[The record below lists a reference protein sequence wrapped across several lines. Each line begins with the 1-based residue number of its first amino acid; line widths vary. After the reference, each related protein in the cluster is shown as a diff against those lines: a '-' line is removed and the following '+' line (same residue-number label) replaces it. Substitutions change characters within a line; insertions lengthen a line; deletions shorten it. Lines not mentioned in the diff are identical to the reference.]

1 MRLFIAEKP
10 NLGKAIARGLGGGR
24 TEQGCIRCGD
34 NIVTWCFGHLLEPA
48 YPEAYCP
55 EYAQWRREHLPII
68 PSSWKYVVKRTSK
81 AQLDTIGKLLR
92 DAASVVHAGDPDREG
107 QLLVDEV
114 LEHFRYRGPVF
125 RIWLPSLD
133 DRSVSIALGNI
144 TDNAANAPLRDAARA
159 RMMADWLVG
168 INATRALTI
177 TGRENGRTEVLSLGR
192 VQTPTLALVVARDR
206 EIAHFKPS
214 DYFVLRASIIH
225 PHGECSVTFVPS
237 DSQDGLDS
245 SGRLVDLAQVAAV
258 LESVNGKEGTVLESL
273 REKKTRPAPLPHC
286 LSSLQKSASARLG
299 MSAKRVLDVAQS
311 LYEKKLT
318 TYPRTDCRYLPEEQH
333 GEAAS
338 ILSRLAGVSGLEQLA
353 GKADSRLKSTVW
365 NTKKITAHHAIIP
378 TGEPA
383 ESLAGEERALF
394 LLIATAYCLQ
404 FHPPM
409 RYEAQKIAVALGDTR
424 WEASGR
430 RLLEAGWTA
439 LSRDDDDSDEQEQEL
454 LPLMEQGDAVR
465 CRNAE
470 SVRKKTS
477 PPSRFSEG
485 SLIDAMAHVHLL
497 VKDGQAKA
505 TLKESK
511 GLGTEATRANI
522 IETLKERGY
531 LVAEKKSIVST
542 PLGQEIID
550 LTPPAL
556 KDPITTAAWE
566 DQLEA
571 IAQGK
576 GSLDAFLSEQK
587 RLLPTLLAPI
597 LERKASPAHVCPDC
611 GAALQRRKRKKDDS
625 WFWSCS
631 AYPDCKT
638 ILPDD
643 NGKPGSPRNLRFRNT
658 PAKPAASLSS
668 CAAAPKASSTA
679 VPIIPAASRYIRSE
693 KTGPPFLKA
702 GKGGRNNEDCAS
714 PYPLSGTGFS
724 LFCGFLSGYAG
735 CRRLGHAAAQR
746 TGIRHAQHH
755 DSRP

>member
-338 ILSRLAGVSGLEQLA
+338 ILSSLAGVSGLEQHDLRPERVHPVPEA
-353 GKADSRLKSTVW
+353 AFPPR
-365 NTKKITAHHAIIP
+365 
-378 TGEPA
+378 PA
-383 ESLAGEERALF
+383 VPDRVS
-394 LLIATAYCLQ
+394 
-404 FHPPM
+404 
-409 RYEAQKIAVALGDTR
+409 AQHG
-424 WEASGR
+424 
-430 RLLEAGWTA
+430 
-439 LSRDDDDSDEQEQEL
+439 
-454 LPLMEQGDAVR
+454 QG
-465 CRNAE
+465 
-470 SVRKKTS
+470 
-477 PPSRFSEG
+477 G
-485 SLIDAMAHVHLL
+485 
-497 VKDGQAKA
+497 
-505 TLKESK
+505 
-511 GLGTEATRANI
+511 
-522 IETLKERGY
+522 
-531 LVAEKKSIVST
+531 
-542 PLGQEIID
+542 
-550 LTPPAL
+550 PA
-556 KDPITTAAWE
+556 
-566 DQLEA
+566 
-571 IAQGK
+571 
-576 GSLDAFLSEQK
+576 
-587 RLLPTLLAPI
+587 LLAPDGLPRHFHGLSDI
-597 LERKASPAHVCPDC
+597 QNQSTSCCRSSTTLPSWSRT
-611 GAALQRRKRKKDDS
+611 QRRAVAAMPLS
-625 WFWSCS
+625 WVIRITVVPSRLSCW
-631 AYPDCKT
+631 
-638 ILPDD
+638 
-643 NGKPGSPRNLRFRNT
+643 RN
-658 PAKPAASLSS
+658 
-668 CAAAPKASSTA
+668 SSTSWPVRESRA
-679 VPIIPAASRYIRSE
+679 PVGSSAMMMGGFAAMARAMATRCCWPPDISAGLCFIR
-693 KTGPPFLKA
+693 P
-702 GKGGRNNEDCAS
+702 DS
-714 PYPLSGTGFS
+714 PTRP
-724 LFCGFLSGYAG
+724 
-735 CRRLGHAAAQR
+735 RAATA
-746 TGIRHAQHH
+746 I
-755 DSRP
+755 S

>member
-338 ILSRLAGVSGLEQLA
+338 ILSRLAGVSGLEQRN
-353 GKADSRLKSTVW
+353 GRVSDTH
-365 NTKKITAHHAIIP
+365 NTMIP
-378 TGEPA
+378 DP
-383 ESLAGEERALF
+383 ESERDALSG
-394 LLIATAYCLQ
+394 CLGS
-404 FHPPM
+404 
-409 RYEAQKIAVALGDTR
+409 INALGDAFSLGVTLP
-424 WEASGR
+424 GMDQ
-430 RLLEAGWTA
+430 LVAGMCHQV
-439 LSRDDDDSDEQEQEL
+439 D
-454 LPLMEQGDAVR
+454 
-465 CRNAE
+465 
-470 SVRKKTS
+470 
-477 PPSRFSEG
+477 
-485 SLIDAMAHVHLL
+485 SLIQQKINDAHNQVLNSINGIGGNNPFKVYGTGGDYV
-497 VKDGQAKA
+497 VK
-505 TLKESK
+505 LKEK
-511 GLGTEATRANI
+511 
-522 IETLKERGY
+522 LK
-531 LVAEKKSIVST
+531 
-542 PLGQEIID
+542 
-550 LTPPAL
+550 
-556 KDPITTAAWE
+556 
-566 DQLEA
+566 
-571 IAQGK
+571 
-576 GSLDAFLSEQK
+576 
-587 RLLPTLLAPI
+587 
-597 LERKASPAHVCPDC
+597 
-611 GAALQRRKRKKDDS
+611 
-625 WFWSCS
+625 
-631 AYPDCKT
+631 
-638 ILPDD
+638 
-643 NGKPGSPRNLRFRNT
+643 
-658 PAKPAASLSS
+658 
-668 CAAAPKASSTA
+668 
-679 VPIIPAASRYIRSE
+679 
-693 KTGPPFLKA
+693 
-702 GKGGRNNEDCAS
+702 
-714 PYPLSGTGFS
+714 
-724 LFCGFLSGYAG
+724 
-735 CRRLGHAAAQR
+735 
-746 TGIRHAQHH
+746 
-755 DSRP
+755 

>member
-1 MRLFIAEKP
+1 M
-10 NLGKAIARGLGGGR
+10 
-24 TEQGCIRCGD
+24 
-34 NIVTWCFGHLLEPA
+34 
-48 YPEAYCP
+48 
-55 EYAQWRREHLPII
+55 
-68 PSSWKYVVKRTSK
+68 VKRSSK

-258 LESVNGKEGTVLESL
+258 LESVNGKEGTVLEAL
-273 REKKTRPAPLPHC
+273 REKKTSPAPLPHC

-338 ILSRLAGVSGLEQLA
+338 ILSSLAGVSGLEQLA
-353 GKADSRLKSTVW
+353 GKADSSLKSTVW

-511 GLGTEATRANI
+511 GLGTEATRTNI

-611 GAALQRRKRKKDDS
+611 GAALQRRKRKKDGS

-643 NGKPGSPRNLRFRNT
+643 NGKPGSPRPKPTLSEHACKVCGKPLVLRSS
-658 PAKPAASLSS
+658 AKGKFYGCSDYPR
-668 CAAAPKASSTA
+668 CKQIYPVGENGAP
-679 VPIIPAASRYIRSE
+679 VFEGR
-693 KTGPPFLKA
+693 
-702 GKGGRNNEDCAS
+702 KGRKE
-714 PYPLSGTGFS
+714 
-724 LFCGFLSGYAG
+724 
-735 CRRLGHAAAQR
+735 Q
-746 TGIRHAQHH
+746 
-755 DSRP
+755 

>member
-1 MRLFIAEKP
+1 ML
-10 NLGKAIARGLGGGR
+10 
-24 TEQGCIRCGD
+24 
-34 NIVTWCFGHLLEPA
+34 
-48 YPEAYCP
+48 
-55 EYAQWRREHLPII
+55 
-68 PSSWKYVVKRTSK
+68 
-81 AQLDTIGKLLR
+81 
-92 DAASVVHAGDPDREG
+92 
-107 QLLVDEV
+107 
-114 LEHFRYRGPVF
+114 
-125 RIWLPSLD
+125 
-133 DRSVSIALGNI
+133 
-144 TDNAANAPLRDAARA
+144 
-159 RMMADWLVG
+159 
-168 INATRALTI
+168 
-177 TGRENGRTEVLSLGR
+177 
-192 VQTPTLALVVARDR
+192 
-206 EIAHFKPS
+206 
-214 DYFVLRASIIH
+214 
-225 PHGECSVTFVPS
+225 
-237 DSQDGLDS
+237 
-245 SGRLVDLAQVAAV
+245 
-258 LESVNGKEGTVLESL
+258 
-273 REKKTRPAPLPHC
+273 
-286 LSSLQKSASARLG
+286 
-299 MSAKRVLDVAQS
+299 
-311 LYEKKLT
+311 
-318 TYPRTDCRYLPEEQH
+318 
-333 GEAAS
+333 
-338 ILSRLAGVSGLEQLA
+338 
-353 GKADSRLKSTVW
+353 
-365 NTKKITAHHAIIP
+365 
-378 TGEPA
+378 
-383 ESLAGEERALF
+383 
-394 LLIATAYCLQ
+394 
-404 FHPPM
+404 
-409 RYEAQKIAVALGDTR
+409 YEAQKIAVAIGDTR

-430 RLLEAGWTA
+430 RLLESGWTA

-576 GSLDAFLSEQK
+576 GNLDAFLSEQK
-587 RLLPTLLAPI
+587 RFCRRCWLRFWNAKPAPPMSAPTAGPLFSAVKEKRTAHGSGVAPPI
-597 LERKASPAHVCPDC
+597 PTARPYFPMTTANREVPD
-611 GAALQRRKRKKDDS
+611 
-625 WFWSCS
+625 
-631 AYPDCKT
+631 
-638 ILPDD
+638 
-643 NGKPGSPRNLRFRNT
+643 RNPRFRNT

-724 LFCGFLSGYAG
+724 LFCGVLSGYAG

-746 TGIRHAQHH
+746 TGIRYSQHH

>member
-10 NLGKAIARGLGGGR
+10 NLGKALARGLGGGR

-378 TGEPA
+378 TNVKAVNLTAEERKVYDLVARRFIAAFYPDCLIANTTVLGEVNQIEFKATGKQILSPGWRTVFGKEEENGDENESTLPA
-383 ESLAGEERALF
+383 FIKGETGPHTPSLAEKW
-394 LLIATAYCLQ
+394 TQ
-404 FHPPM
+404 PPKP
-409 RYEAQKIAVALGDTR
+409 Y
-424 WEASGR
+424 
-430 RLLEAGWTA
+430 
-439 LSRDDDDSDEQEQEL
+439 
-454 LPLMEQGDAVR
+454 
-465 CRNAE
+465 
-470 SVRKKTS
+470 
-477 PPSRFSEG
+477 
-485 SLIDAMAHVHLL
+485 
-497 VKDGQAKA
+497 
-505 TLKESK
+505 
-511 GLGTEATRANI
+511 TEATLLRAM
-522 IETLKERGY
+522 ETAGK
-531 LVAEKKSIVST
+531 LV
-542 PLGQEIID
+542 
-550 LTPPAL
+550 
-556 KDPITTAAWE
+556 E
-566 DQLEA
+566 DEELRRQLER
-571 IAQGK
+571 
-576 GSLDAFLSEQK
+576 DADRCRAALSE
-587 RLLPTLLAPI
+587 
-597 LERKASPAHVCPDC
+597 
-611 GAALQRRKRKKDDS
+611 
-625 WFWSCS
+625 
-631 AYPDCKT
+631 
-638 ILPDD
+638 
-643 NGKPGSPRNLRFRNT
+643 N
-658 PAKPAASLSS
+658 
-668 CAAAPKASSTA
+668 APKRESFGSMIRRACSTLRT
-679 VPIIPAASRYIRSE
+679 I
-693 KTGPPFLKA
+693 
-702 GKGGRNNEDCAS
+702 GK
-714 PYPLSGTGFS
+714 
-724 LFCGFLSGYAG
+724 
-735 CRRLGHAAAQR
+735 QR
-746 TGIRHAQHH
+746 
-755 DSRP
+755 P

>member
-10 NLGKAIARGLGGGR
+10 NLAKAIANGLGNGR
-24 TEQGCIRCGD
+24 TESGCIRCGD
-34 NIVTWCFGHLLEPA
+34 DVVTWCFGHMLELAWPQE
-48 YPEAYCP
+48 YKP

-68 PSSWKYVVKRTSK
+68 PSEWKYKVKKDSAK
-81 AQLDTIGKLLR
+81 QLAVIGSLLR
-92 DAASVVHAGDPDREG
+92 EADSVVNAGDPDREG

-114 LEHFRYRGPVF
+114 LEHFNYRGPVA

-133 DRSVSIALGNI
+133 DKSVRIALNGI
-144 TDNAANAPLRDAARA
+144 RDNTPYAPLRDAARA
-159 RMMADWLVG
+159 RSLADWLVG

-177 TGRENGRTEVLSLGR
+177 KGREGGRSETLSLGR

-206 EIAHFKPS
+206 EITNFRS
-214 DYFVLRASIIH
+214 TDYFVLRASLTH
-225 PHGECSVTFVPS
+225 AAGEFTATFVPS
-237 DSQDGLDS
+237 ETQAGLDA
-245 SGRLVDLAQVAAV
+245 SGRLVDFTQVAAV
-258 LESVNGKEGTVLESL
+258 LKRVNGVEGVVTESL
-273 REKKTRPAPLPHC
+273 RENKSKAAPLPHS
-286 LSSLQKSASARLG
+286 LSSLQKAASAQLG
-299 MSAKRVLDVAQS
+299 MSAQEVLDTAQA
-311 LYEKKLT
+311 LYERKLT
-318 TYPRTDCRYLPEEQH
+318 TYPRTDCRYLPVEQYQD
-333 GEAAS
+333 AAAVLAA
-338 ILSRLAGVSGLEQLA
+338 LSSLPGLEQVA
-353 GKADSRLKSTVW
+353 GTADASLKSAAW
-365 NTKKITAHHAIIP
+365 NTGKVTAHHAIVP
-378 TGEPA
+378 TGELPPDNLKPK
-383 ESLAGEERALF
+383 ERSLYF
-394 LLIATAYCLQ
+394 MIATAFCLQ

-611 GAALQRRKRKKDDS
+611 GAALQRRKRKKDGS

-643 NGKPGSPRNLRFRNT
+643 NGKPGSPRPKPTLSEHACKVCGKPLVLRSS
-658 PAKPAASLSS
+658 AKGKFYGCSDYPR
-668 CAAAPKASSTA
+668 CKQIYPVGENGAP
-679 VPIIPAASRYIRSE
+679 VFEGR
-693 KTGPPFLKA
+693 
-702 GKGGRNNEDCAS
+702 KGRKE
-714 PYPLSGTGFS
+714 
-724 LFCGFLSGYAG
+724 
-735 CRRLGHAAAQR
+735 Q
-746 TGIRHAQHH
+746 
-755 DSRP
+755 

>member
-1 MRLFIAEKP
+1 M
-10 NLGKAIARGLGGGR
+10 
-24 TEQGCIRCGD
+24 
-34 NIVTWCFGHLLEPA
+34 
-48 YPEAYCP
+48 
-55 EYAQWRREHLPII
+55 
-68 PSSWKYVVKRTSK
+68 VKRTSK

-245 SGRLVDLAQVAAV
+245 SGRLVNLAQVAAV
-258 LESVNGKEGTVLESL
+258 LESVNGKEGTVLEAL
-273 REKKTRPAPLPHC
+273 REKKTKPAPLPHC

-318 TYPRTDCRYLPEEQH
+318 TYPRTDCRYLPEEQY

-338 ILSRLAGVSGLEQLA
+338 ILSSLAGVSGLEQLA
-353 GKADSRLKSTVW
+353 GKANSSLKSTVW

-611 GAALQRRKRKKDDS
+611 GAALQRRKRKKDGS

-643 NGKPGSPRNLRFRNT
+643 NGKPGSPRPKSTLSEHACKACGKPLVLRSS
-658 PAKPAASLSS
+658 AKGKFYGCSDYPR
-668 CAAAPKASSTA
+668 CKQIYPVGENGAP
-679 VPIIPAASRYIRSE
+679 VFEGR
-693 KTGPPFLKA
+693 
-702 GKGGRNNEDCAS
+702 KGRKE
-714 PYPLSGTGFS
+714 
-724 LFCGFLSGYAG
+724 
-735 CRRLGHAAAQR
+735 Q
-746 TGIRHAQHH
+746 
-755 DSRP
+755 

>member
-338 ILSRLAGVSGLEQLA
+338 ILSSLAGVSGLEQLA
-353 GKADSRLKSTVW
+353 GKADSSLKSTVW

-576 GSLDAFLSEQK
+576 GNLDAFLSEQK

-597 LERKASPAHVCPDC
+597 LERKASPVHVCPDC
-611 GAALQRRKRKKDDS
+611 GAALQRRKRKKDGS

-643 NGKPGSPRNLRFRNT
+643 NGKPGSPRPKPTLSEHACKACGKPLVLRSSAKGKFYGCSDYPRCKQIYPVGENGAPVFEGRKGSWT
-658 PAKPAASLSS
+658 PWKP
-668 CAAAPKASSTA
+668 CPWENGAP
-679 VPIIPAASRYIRSE
+679 VFEGR
-693 KTGPPFLKA
+693 
-702 GKGGRNNEDCAS
+702 KGRKE
-714 PYPLSGTGFS
+714 
-724 LFCGFLSGYAG
+724 
-735 CRRLGHAAAQR
+735 Q
-746 TGIRHAQHH
+746 
-755 DSRP
+755 